1 MATKKIVSTGT
12 TPATTVEAAQ
22 FTPTPEAKKQA
33 GTYRIIAV
41 VLWVLAIAA
50 EAFTIFWV
58 LRHTELNGF
67 MIWLIALIVVIGVLA
82 LAGSLLWKKA
92 NRFDPASKKDPVRF
106 FIQNQLGVF
115 ITLLAFVPLIVLIF
129 LNKDMDKNQKT
140 IAGIVGIIVALGV
153 GLGSADFVPPSQE
166 DISQDAGLAVEYTG
180 TDTVYWVK
188 GGKVYHLC
196 AEYPAGTNIPALSR
210 GGADN
215 VIYAGTVSEAV
226 QAGKT
231 RLSMYGFKECGLT
244 EGEPTGKLPVAQ
256 TGTYEEDPE
265 AQSPSGNPT

>member
-1 MATKKIVSTGT
+1 
-12 TPATTVEAAQ
+12 
-22 FTPTPEAKKQA
+22 
-33 GTYRIIAV
+33 
-41 VLWVLAIAA
+41 
-50 EAFTIFWV
+50 V

-129 LNKDMDKNQKT
+129 MNKDMDKNQKT
-140 IAGIVGIIVALGV
+140 IAGIVGIVVALAV

-166 DISQDAGLAVEYTG
+166 DISEGAVVAIEYTG
-180 TDTVYWVK
+180 SDTVYWVK
-188 GGKVYHLC
+188 GGGVYHLC
-196 AEYPAGTNIPALSR
+196 AVYPEGQIISPLSR

-215 VIYAGTVSEAV
+215 DIISGTVAEAV
-226 QAGKT
+226 QEGKN

-244 EGEPTGKLPVAQ
+244 EGQPTGQLPVPQ
-256 TGTYEEDPE
+256 EI
-265 AQSPSGNPT
+265 